1 MSGLSGKCS
10 DDMLNVLFLTL
21 VSSLE
26 GGATSIS
33 NGISTISYYDF
44 VQIGRGWCLGL
55 VHSLAGLLFQPRFK
69 HHLTVNV
76 RFYISYFYH
85 NKYVSTVFPLLIQH
99 LAHSLFKFHDIV

>member
-1 MSGLSGKCS
+1 MFGWSGKCP
-10 DDMLNVLFLTL
+10 DVLLKVLLLTL

-33 NGISTISYYDF
+33 DGILHYDF
-44 VQIGRGWCLGL
+44 VQIGREWCLGL

-76 RFYISYFYH
+76 RFYISYFY
-85 NKYVSTVFPLLIQH
+85 VFT
-99 LAHSLFKFHDIV
+99 F